1 MNTLQKRII
10 QISYKK
16 GLSHRGSNLTA
27 VNIISDIYHE
37 KKEDEPFILSCGH
50 SALSLFVVLEQHY
63 GHDAEML
70 HDKHGTHPNRD
81 LENHIY
87 CSTGSLGCGIT
98 IAAGM
103 AAADRTKNVYCLIS
117 DGESFEGSIFE
128 VSNIVKKYNLTNL
141 KLYCNFNGWGAYDA
155 IPDSHKE
162 TLKTLFP
169 NINIIQTD
177 VKDFGYIGQ
186 ESHYVN
192 K

>member
-1 MNTLQKRII
+1 MNSLQKRII
-10 QISYKK
+10 EISDKK

-27 VNIISDIYHE
+27 VNIISAIYF
-37 KKEDEPFILSCGH
+37 KKMEHEPFILSSGHCGL
-50 SALSLFVVLEQHY
+50 ALYVVLEQLY

-117 DGESFEGSIFE
+117 DGESFEGSLYE

-141 KLYCNFNGWGAYDA
+141 KLYCNFNGWGAYHA
-155 IPDSHKE
+155 IPESHKD

-169 NINIIQTD
+169 NIYIIQTD
-177 VKDFGYIGQ
+177 VKEFGYIGQ